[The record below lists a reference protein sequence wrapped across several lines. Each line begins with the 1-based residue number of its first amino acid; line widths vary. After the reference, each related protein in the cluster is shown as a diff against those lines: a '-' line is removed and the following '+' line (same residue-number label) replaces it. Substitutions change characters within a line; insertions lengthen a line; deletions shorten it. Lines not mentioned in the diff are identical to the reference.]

1 MIQRIA
7 IPTAN
12 GHICA
17 HFGHCE
23 AFTVVETEDGKVSS
37 SYFADPPEHQPG
49 TYPKFLVSLG
59 VTTVIA
65 GGMGYKAQ
73 ELLRQNGIEVII
85 GASGETPKALVEKY
99 LKDELES
106 GGNLC
111 DH

>member
-23 AFTVVETEDGKVSS
+23 AFTVVETEDGKVTS

-49 TYPKFLVSLG
+49 TYPKFLVSL
-59 VTTVIA
+59 V
-65 GGMGYKAQ
+65 
-73 ELLRQNGIEVII
+73 EFWLLSSLQPCPNLAFRQPLLWRFSVQPVWPL
-85 GASGETPKALVEKY
+85 A
-99 LKDELES
+99 S